1 MMKRTVKRDNN
12 SFHNKEYGEPS
23 MFPGQET
30 LLGQREFRK
39 RNGMLKVFL
48 SFCFLLI
55 AIFSYSQQLEVLV
68 SGNINFDNSSYAIS
82 EAGNDYQ
89 ASIETQSSIFV
100 TIDYTFW
107 LYNYYW
113 PQGKKWS
120 ISVNKADVLW
130 DPQLKLEIRRTGN
143 GSSVYWNNKNNKVN
157 IRDGMEFQTISDTP
171 MYFFHGKDAV
181 YDIPIA
187 FKVSGA
193 SVTMGAKQFETNI
206 ILTVTDSW

>member
-1 MMKRTVKRDNN
+1 MMKRAVKKNNN
-12 SFHNKEYGEPS
+12 SVHKKEYIEP
-23 MFPGQET
+23 PT
-30 LLGQREFRK
+30 LRDQKTLIDQRGMREG
-39 RNGMLKVFL
+39 NGIIKVVL
-48 SFCFLLI
+48 SFFFMLM
-55 AIFSYSQQLEVLV
+55 ATFSFSQQLEVLV

-100 TIDYTFW
+100 TVDYTFW

-143 GSSVYWNNKNNKVN
+143 GTSYNWNNRKNKVN
-157 IRDGMEFQTISDTP
+157 ISDGMEFQPISDTP
-171 MYFFHGKDAV
+171 IYFFKGKDAV
-181 YDIPIA
+181 YDIPIT